1 MTIIELKAQIYD
13 YLAQLEYIQ
22 KKIQESNK
30 LLEEKINKPAQS
42 VDAEV
47 YEH

>member
-30 LLEEKINKPAQS
+30 LLEEKINEKPVPELQ
-42 VDAEV
+42 VED
-47 YEH
+47 

>member
-22 KKIQESNK
+22 KKIQEANK
-30 LLEEKINKPAQS
+30 ELQELIEKQPVQELQIVK
-42 VDAEV
+42 D
-47 YEH
+47 

>member
-22 KKIQESNK
+22 KKIQEANK
-30 LLEEKINKPAQS
+30 LLEEKVNKPVPELQ
-42 VDAEV
+42 VED
-47 YEH
+47 